1 MGYKR
6 NSLEWEPTLPLT
18 LRWPLCHSEA
28 HTELG
33 GGTLR
38 PFQVGGPRE
47 SVIREGLKDSRIQAS
62 RGQGV
67 VMDGREP
74 SPWSPSLPSKLTG
87 MPGGGVSLG
96 REPWVLRHPPLSR
109 WEGS

>member
-33 GGTLR
+33 GGYPKAL
-38 PFQVGGPRE
+38 
-47 SVIREGLKDSRIQAS
+47 
-62 RGQGV
+62 
-67 VMDGREP
+67 
-74 SPWSPSLPSKLTG
+74 
-87 MPGGGVSLG
+87 PGGRTPGICHQ
-96 REPWVLRHPPLSR
+96 RRP
-109 WEGS
+109 